1 MDQQRRVQVVLGEA
15 ERTDGLLRFVLEAE
29 GFDLIGL
36 ASNEEELTR
45 VLRGARPAVVVLD
58 GGISALAA
66 LEARG
71 SSGGA
76 ALVVVWPDGV
86 SSVLAEE
93 RVEPNMAIE
102 DLGNAVRRAADR
114 VRRRERPIR
123 VPEAAELAPVG
134 LTEVV
139 AEDRLPHPTPRRRR
153 GRRAQLV
160 VATATW
166 LLVIT
171 ALTAIA
177 TAVPNVVDLFS
188 EPEHRRERP
197 SVAPPVERRADG
209 EESTPG
215 PAEEPVRCDAA
226 TPGSGAD
233 RSDDRGNGDPARVQG
248 CPPERGNNGG
258 GAASGGGQPDDPGTQ
273 ANGTGSSGGSPGNG
287 VSPGEAAQT
296 GDDGDVEPGSGGPGA
311 EHGNADGGGSQQEH
325 GRVKESDRQNE
336 IG

>member
-29 GFDLIGL
+29 GFDLVGL
-36 ASNEEELTR
+36 ASNDEELAR

-66 LEARG
+66 LDARR

-93 RVEPNMAIE
+93 QVEPNMAIE

-114 VRRRERPIR
+114 FQRREQPIR
-123 VPEAAELAPVG
+123 VPEAAELAPRG
-134 LTEVV
+134 TTEIV
-139 AEDRLPHPTPRRRR
+139 AEGRLPHPTPRLRG
-153 GRRAQLV
+153 GRRAQII

-166 LLVIT
+166 LLIIT

-177 TAVPNVVDLFS
+177 SAVPKVVDLFS
-188 EPEHRRERP
+188 EPERRRERP
-197 SVAPPVERRADG
+197 TVAPPVERQAG
-209 EESTPG
+209 GG
-215 PAEEPVRCDAA
+215 PSISGPTEEPARCDAA

-233 RSDDRGNGDPARVQG
+233 RSDDRGNGDPPRARG
-248 CPPERGNNGG
+248 CPPERGNNRG
-258 GAASGGGQPDDPGTQ
+258 GAASGSGRPDDPGSQ
-273 ANGTGSSGGSPGNG
+273 ASGRGSSGGSPGNG
-287 VSPGEAAQT
+287 SPDQAAQT
-296 GDDGDVEPGSGGPGA
+296 GDDGDAEPGSGGAGA
-311 EHGNADGGGSQQEH
+311 EHGNGGGG
-325 GRVKESDRQNE
+325 GRNKID
-336 IG
+336 

>member
-29 GFDLIGL
+29 GFDLVGL
-36 ASNEEELTR
+36 ASNDEELTR

-58 GGISALAA
+58 GGISAVAA
-66 LEARG
+66 LDARK

-114 VRRRERPIR
+114 IQQREQPIR
-123 VPEAAELAPVG
+123 VPEAAEVAPVG
-134 LTEVV
+134 FTETVV
-139 AEDRLPHPTPRRRR
+139 EDWLEHPTPGRRR

-166 LLVIT
+166 LLIIT

-177 TAVPNVVDLFS
+177 SAVPNVVRLFS
-188 EPEHRRERP
+188 EPERRRERP
-197 SVAPPVERRADG
+197 VVVSPEERQAG
-209 EESTPG
+209 SGASISG
-215 PAEEPVRCDAA
+215 PAEEPGHCDEA
-226 TPGSGAD
+226 TPGSAAD
-233 RSDDRGNGDPARVQG
+233 RSEDRGNNNPARAGG
-248 CPPERGNNGG
+248 CPPERGNNRG
-258 GAASGGGQPDDPGTQ
+258 GAASAGGQPDDPGSQ
-273 ANGTGSSGGSPGNG
+273 ANGQRNGRGSSGGSPGNG

-296 GDDGDVEPGSGGPGA
+296 GDDGDVEPGSGGAEA
-311 EHGNADGGGSQQEH
+311 EHGNAGGGGSQQEH
-325 GRVKESDRQNE
+325 GRAGERA
-336 IG
+336 